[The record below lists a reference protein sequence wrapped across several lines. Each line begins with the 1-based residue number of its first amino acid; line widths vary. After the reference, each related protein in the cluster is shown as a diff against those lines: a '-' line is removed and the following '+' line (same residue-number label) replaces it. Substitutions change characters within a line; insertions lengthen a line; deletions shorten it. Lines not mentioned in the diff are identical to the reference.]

1 MSMESKFMKKLKPYV
16 GVILL
21 QFGSAGFAIVAKAA
35 LNQGTSH
42 YTFAVYRNAIAALL
56 FAPFAL
62 FLERKTRPKMT
73 FTIFLKIMLLGLLDP
88 VFGQN
93 LFYAG
98 MNYTTATVT
107 SAMCNLIPALTFLLA
122 WILRLEIVNFKR
134 IPSHAKIWGTVVT
147 VGGAM
152 IMTLIKG
159 PVLGLPWTHE
169 SNNANSSSSANNTQ
183 DPVKGALMIGAGCL
197 GYSLFYILQAHTL
210 KTYPAGL
217 SLTALI
223 CTFGSLQGTVLTF
236 MVERGNTSIW
246 AVGWNAKLLAY
257 VYGGIVSSG
266 ITYYVS
272 GAIMKEKGPV
282 FVTAFNPLSMV
293 IVAVLSSFILAEQM
307 DVGKVTG
314 AIVIVIGLYLVIWG
328 KSREQKE
335 VMPITQQQHKSE
347 SSILATKTSEAD
359 NTKDS
364 QISASEAGEL
374 NDSHSK
380 IISGSEAV

>member
-1 MSMESKFMKKLKPYV
+1 MFMESNFANKLKPYV

-35 LNQGTSH
+35 LNEGTSH

-62 FLERKTRPKMT
+62 FLDRKTRPRMT

-98 MNYTTATVT
+98 MNYTSATVT

-122 WILRLEIVNFKR
+122 WILRLEKVNFKR
-134 IPSHAKIWGTVVT
+134 ISSHAKIWGTVVT

-169 SNNANSSSSANNTQ
+169 SHSANSASSAN
-183 DPVKGALMIGAGCL
+183 DPEPDVWAN
-197 GYSLFYILQAHTL
+197 TL
-210 KTYPAGL
+210 KSYPAGL

-236 MVERGNTSIW
+236 MVERDNTAIW
-246 AVGWNAKLLAY
+246 ALGWNAKLLAY

-272 GAIMKEKGPV
+272 GVIMKEKGPV

-307 DVGKVTG
+307 DVGKLFG
-314 AIVIVIGLYLVIWG
+314 AVVIVIGLYLVIWG
-328 KSREQKE
+328 KSKDQKE
-335 VMPITQQQHKSE
+335 VELSTLQQHKPE
-347 SSILATKTSEAD
+347 ASILPIKTSEAVKVNGSQT
-359 NTKDS
+359 NT
-364 QISASEAGEL
+364 ITGI
-374 NDSHSK
+374 N
-380 IISGSEAV
+380 AV

>member
-1 MSMESKFMKKLKPYV
+1 MESKFLNKLKPYF
-16 GVILL
+16 GVIFL
-21 QFGSAGFAIVAKAA
+21 QFGGAGFAIVAKAA

-62 FLERKTRPKMT
+62 FLERKVRPRMT
-73 FTIFLKIMLLGLLDP
+73 LTIFLKIMLLGLLDP

-93 LFYAG
+93 MFYAG

-122 WILRLEIVNFKR
+122 WILRLEKVNFKKIR
-134 IPSHAKIWGTVVT
+134 SHAKIWGTVVT

-152 IMTLIKG
+152 IMTLING
-159 PVLGLPWTHE
+159 PVLGLPWTHQ
-169 SNNANSSSSANNTQ
+169 SHNATSSSNSTDNAQ
-183 DPVKGALMIGAGCL
+183 HPVKGAFMIGAGCL
-197 GYSLFYILQAHTL
+197 GYSLFYILQANTL

-223 CTFGSLQGTVLTF
+223 CTFGSLQGTALTF
-236 MVERGNTSIW
+236 MIERGNTAIW
-246 AVGWNAKLLAY
+246 ALGWNAKLLAY

-272 GAIMKEKGPV
+272 GVIMKEKGPV
-282 FVTAFNPLSMV
+282 FVTAFNPLAMV

-314 AIVIVIGLYLVIWG
+314 ALVIVIGLYLVIWG
-328 KSREQKE
+328 KSKDQREVE
-335 VMPITQQQHKSE
+335 LITQQQRKLDTD
-347 SSILATKTSEAD
+347 ILPTKASEAD
-359 NTKDS
+359 IVN
-364 QISASEAGEL
+364 G
-374 NDSHSK
+374 SK
-380 IISGSEAV
+380 SKAISGSDVV